1 MVQKSD
7 PGGVKHL
14 QGGINYD
21 IIEPVILSK
30 RIKKAKGELSYER
43 IQKS

>member
-7 PGGVKHL
+7 PGGVKQP

-21 IIEPVILSK
+21 IIESVVLSK
-30 RIKKAKGELSYER
+30 RIKKSEGR
-43 IQKS
+43 IAI